1 MPFWAMKDSKRAEI
15 TAEKRETLD
24 RLAEKVIERRL
35 AAPAILFL
43 ESSKPLSFLGNQT
56 MVFFQPIVQTIF
68 NFKTYDD
75 IMDLL
80 EDRENIEYLL
90 KKIEELEAAI
100 EKERASFEEK
110 TAGFDRE
117 REENA
122 ARVNQLEAKVA
133 SVEASAEEGQTQLK
147 GYIAEANERTDKF
160 ELRIRDLLEE
170 IEITKEKAA
179 KSVLDEA
186 AAAELVQIRLPSAKQ
201 AETIRRLTD
210 ESKEREPLLESLTSQ
225 PNDSRGE
232 SSEPHSSASSQ
243 RAPTITRIR
252 RFACQESCAKRL
264 ATLVVMWSRLVP

>member
-90 KKIEELEAAI
+90 KKIEELEAA
-100 EKERASFEEK
+100 EHRKAKEEK
-110 TAGFDRE
+110 KR
-117 REENA
+117 RKEEKLA
-122 ARVNQLEAKVA
+122 AKAQ
-133 SVEASAEEGQTQLK
+133 EEGSD
-147 GYIAEANERTDKF
+147 G
-160 ELRIRDLLEE
+160 
-170 IEITKEKAA
+170 
-179 KSVLDEA
+179 
-186 AAAELVQIRLPSAKQ
+186 
-201 AETIRRLTD
+201 
-210 ESKEREPLLESLTSQ
+210 
-225 PNDSRGE
+225 
-232 SSEPHSSASSQ
+232 
-243 RAPTITRIR
+243 
-252 RFACQESCAKRL
+252 
-264 ATLVVMWSRLVP
+264 